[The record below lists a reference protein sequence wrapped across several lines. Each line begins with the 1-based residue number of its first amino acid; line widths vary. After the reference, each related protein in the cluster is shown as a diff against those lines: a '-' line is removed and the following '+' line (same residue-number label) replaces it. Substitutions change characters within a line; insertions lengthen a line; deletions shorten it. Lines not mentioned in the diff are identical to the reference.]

1 MIAYFSIPTF
11 DLLVVLLK
19 MSKRRIF
26 LSLIKSAEQLSSENQ
41 DVSDK
46 DVDDHDNDSSSVV
59 DDGTNI
65 EEDITKKQ
73 VPQSSID
80 DQELEEPENQ
90 DEQEPVRKKIRE

>member
-1 MIAYFSIPTF
+1 
-11 DLLVVLLK
+11 

-26 LSLIKSAEQLSSENQ
+26 LLLIKSAEQLSSENQ

-46 DVDDHDNDSSSVV
+46 EVDDHDNESGSDI

-73 VPQSSID
+73 VSQSSIEE
-80 DQELEEPENQ
+80 QELEEPENP
-90 DEQEPVRKKIRE
+90 DEREPVKKKIRE

>member
-1 MIAYFSIPTF
+1 
-11 DLLVVLLK
+11 

-26 LSLIKSAEQLSSENQ
+26 LLLIKSAEQLFSENQ

-46 DVDDHDNDSSSVV
+46 EVDDHDNESGSDI

-73 VPQSSID
+73 VSQSSIEE
-80 DQELEEPENQ
+80 QELEEPENP
-90 DEQEPVRKKIRE
+90 DERELVKKKIRE